1 MKRLPLWMLTLALI
15 STACA
20 TSQPGPDG
28 PSGEPGPE
36 PAAEPADAGGQDDG
50 GAAGDAQAD
59 AGEPDAGPDGA
70 DAEAPAGQDGGQQ
83 AQADLPPEIRAGG
96 RVEDILVDPTPIEIT
111 VGDTVDL
118 DSFEYTTVD
127 AEGEA
132 VPDVPVLFGMVP
144 SAQAT
149 VTQDRQL
156 VGLGEGDYELVVA
169 VYAPPSGGGAQPQ
182 PRIFRTPVV
191 VHGRPIVEVEID
203 EPEHAVYTGTSVPL
217 EAHPITDY
225 GNERRSAEVEWLSR
239 NPEIAGVTPTGYV
252 RGVSP
257 GNATLVALAEG
268 VEGTLRIQV
277 RENPVRSLELSPED
291 PTARTGDVVRLQAVA
306 RDASGEVVDDVALT
320 FSVAGD
326 ATVEG
331 RQGAVASGGPGA
343 FVYED
348 GSFVAARPG
357 VYRVVSSAG
366 PVSAETLVTTELR
379 DVEQEISELGQGL
392 ISHHPSSDLWV
403 FEGADG
409 RDYAYVGTHSGGQTM
424 FAWDVTDSSNPVLS
438 DSVVVDARVVN
449 DVKVNDDA
457 SIAVITREGASDRQN
472 GIVLLD
478 ISEPAHP
485 VILSEYT
492 ETLSGGVQNTFIVED
507 LVYAI
512 HDGTLDVHIIDISD
526 PARPQEVGRWGID
539 QPSKYLHDIWVM
551 DGLAYVSY
559 WDDGIYVLD
568 VGDGRWGGT
577 PTEPVAVS
585 SFSYTDLP
593 GQWGNTHVAFPYTNS
608 DDHTYLFVGDEVFG
622 CEECVSRANR
632 EGDGPRGYVH
642 ILDMEDPEN
651 LREVA
656 RYEVPEAGVHNLWAE
671 DDKLYAAYYE
681 AGLRVID
688 VSGELRGD
696 LYEQGREIAWFPTA
710 SEDGFV
716 PNQAMAWGPQP
727 YGDAIFVSDMNSGLW
742 VLQLEP
748 REDRP
753 VLP

>member
-1 MKRLPLWMLTLALI
+1 MKRFSFWIITLALL
-15 STACA
+15 TAGCA
-20 TSQPGPDG
+20 ASQGPEG
-28 PSGEPGPE
+28 PSPE
-36 PAAEPADAGGQDDG
+36 PAEEPAAAAGQGADAEDGGPQAAGDDG
-50 GAAGDAQAD
+50 GAAPRQAAGGGDAGQA
-59 AGEPDAGPDGA
+59 
-70 DAEAPAGQDGGQQ
+70 GQQ
-83 AQADLPPEIRAGG
+83 AQPDQPELPPEILAGA
-96 RVEDILVDPTPIEIT
+96 RVDDIRVNPSPIEIT
-111 VGDTVDL
+111 VGDTVAL
-118 DSFEYTTVD
+118 DSFEYTPVD
-127 AEGEA
+127 EEGDP

-144 SAQAT
+144 SEQAT

-156 VGLGEGDYELVVA
+156 VGLGEGDYQLVVA
-169 VYAPPSGGGAQPQ
+169 VYAPPPGGGAQPQ
-182 PRIFRTPVV
+182 PKIFRTPVV
-191 VHGRPIVEVEID
+191 VHGRPIVEVRVD
-203 EPEHAVYTGTSVPL
+203 EPEHTVYTGTSVPL
-217 EAHPITDY
+217 RAHPITDF
-225 GNERRSAEVEWLSR
+225 GNERTSAEVEWVSR
-239 NPEIAGVTPTGYV
+239 NPEVARVTSTGYV

-257 GNATLVALAEG
+257 GNATIVALSEG
-268 VEGTLRIQV
+268 VEGTMRIQV
-277 RENPVRSLELSPED
+277 LENPVRSLELRPVD
-291 PTARTGDVVRLQAVA
+291 PTARTGDVLRLEAVA
-306 RDASGEVVDDVALT
+306 RDAGGDVVDDIALT
-320 FSVAGD
+320 YSVASD

-331 RQGAVASGGPGA
+331 REGSVSSGGPGA

-357 VYRVVSSAG
+357 VYRVVGSAG
-366 PVSAETLVTTELR
+366 TVSAETLITTER
-379 DVEQEISELGQGL
+379 REVEQEIAELGQGL
-392 ISHHPSSDLWV
+392 VSHHPSSDLWV
-403 FEGADG
+403 FQGADG

-424 FAWDVTDSSNPVLS
+424 FAWDVTDPSDPVLT

-449 DVKVNDDA
+449 DVKVNDEA
-457 SIAVITREGASDRQN
+457 TIAIITREGASNRQN

-478 ISEPAHP
+478 ISDPAHP

-492 ETLSGGVQNTFIVED
+492 ETLSGGVHNTYIVDD

-526 PARPQEVGRWGID
+526 PARPTEVGRWGID
-539 QPSKYLHDIWVM
+539 EPGKYLHDIWVL

-559 WDDGIYVLD
+559 WDDGVYVLD

-585 SFSYTDLP
+585 SYSYTDLP

-608 DDHTYLFVGDEVFG
+608 DGHTYLFVGDEVFG

-642 ILDMEDPEN
+642 IFDMEDPEN

-681 AGLRVID
+681 AGLRVVDI
-688 VSGELRGD
+688 SGELRGN
-696 LYEQGREIAWFPTA
+696 LYDQGRQIAWFPTA

-742 VLQLEP
+742 VLELQPDEGDL
-748 REDRP
+748 
-753 VLP
+753 LP